1 MEAGSFCQ
9 VGCVSVTGIEKLE
22 IDFFFQYKV
31 HLSQIN

>member
-22 IDFFFQYKV
+22 IDFFFNIKF
-31 HLSQIN
+31 I